1 MQRVRP
7 DLVNQVAD
15 RPPALLDLGRY
26 PAGDLSGPTPH
37 S

>member
-1 MQRVRP
+1 MPRVRP

-26 PAGDLSGPTPH
+26 PAGHSPSATPH
-37 S
+37 P